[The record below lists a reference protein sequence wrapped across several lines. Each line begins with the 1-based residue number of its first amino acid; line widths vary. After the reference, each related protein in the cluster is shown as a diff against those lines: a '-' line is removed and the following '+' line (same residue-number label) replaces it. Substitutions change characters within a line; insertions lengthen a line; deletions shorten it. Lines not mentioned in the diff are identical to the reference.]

1 MIQDNNGGWTP
12 LSYAIYKNDMELF
25 RFIISLL
32 AGTKEDAIVS
42 YIDINSKLNSSGQFS
57 HFSGNLRCGTSMHL
71 RLALILGRIEML
83 EEIMKTVAFGI
94 PWAELEEADE
104 ELQMEKPQF
113 YQGLTVYG
121 VKRRD
126 WASSSYPAHGT
137 QSDKMQKPVQTAA
150 FFSQLESTK
159 WLLSGRPF
167 QCLKGFMDRYPNTM
181 RTKLLK
187 KQGDS
192 LGFLLQK
199 GLGVETTLLPHLA
212 IKGWVATYSI
222 ETFRFLL
229 SRPGAIEARTN
240 LHMNLPLYAAQEAS
254 FHGYK
259 TAIIAELRKPE
270 YEADFAARDAMGRNI
285 VHLVLACPGGRVA
298 GGGAKDTKLL
308 AEILELLPNDVM
320 ETAWTQRM
328 LGTSQTPLA
337 YWLSTQSSAAYCL
350 NTHSS
355 QVNISTLRLILKYS
369 KGRELG
375 IANSEGNL
383 PIHWVCVVQCT
394 ASDTL

>member
-32 AGTKEDAIVS
+32 MGTKEGSIVS
-42 YIDINSKLNSSGQFS
+42 YIDIDSELNPSGQFS
-57 HFSGNLRCGTSMHL
+57 HFSGFSQCGTIMHL

-137 QSDKMQKPVQTAA
+137 QSDKMQKPVQVAA

-167 QCLKGFMDRYPNTM
+167 RCLKGFMDRYPNTM

-212 IKGWVATYSI
+212 IKGWVATYPI

-254 FHGYK
+254 VHGHK

-270 YEADFAARDAMGRNI
+270 YEADFAARDSRGRNI
-285 VHLVLACPGGRVA
+285 IHLVLAFPGRLA
-298 GGGAKDTKLL
+298 GGATNTKLL
-308 AEILELLPNDVM
+308 TEILELLPNDVM

-337 YWLSTQSSAAYCL
+337 YWLSTQ
-350 NTHSS
+350 TS
-355 QVNISTLRLILKYS
+355 QVNISMLRLILKYS

-383 PIHWVCVVQCT
+383 PIHWVCVVHCT

>member
-1 MIQDNNGGWTP
+1 
-12 LSYAIYKNDMELF
+12 MELF

-32 AGTKEDAIVS
+32 AGTKDDAVVS
-42 YIDINSKLNSSGQFS
+42 YIDINYEHVQPGQYFHSGF
-57 HFSGNLRCGTSMHL
+57 HLRYGAIMHL
-71 RLALILGRIEML
+71 RLALVLGRIEML

-113 YQGLTVYG
+113 YKGLTVYG
-121 VKRRD
+121 VKRKD

-137 QSDKMQKPVQTAA
+137 NSDKIQKPVQTAA
-150 FFSQLESTK
+150 FFSQLESIK
-159 WLLSGRPF
+159 WLLSDRPF
-167 QCLKGFMDRYPNTM
+167 QCLKGFMDAHPDTM

-187 KQGDS
+187 KQGDG

-199 GLGVETTLLPHLA
+199 GLGVETTLLPYLA
-212 IKGWVATYSI
+212 IKGWAETYSM

-240 LHMNLPLYAAQEAS
+240 LHMNLPLYAAQVAS
-254 FHGYK
+254 ANGYN
-259 TAIIAELRKPE
+259 TALIAELRKPE
-270 YEADFAARDAMGRNI
+270 YEADFAARDSMGRNI
-285 VHLVLACPGGRVA
+285 VHHILLPRLHRGRA
-298 GGGAKDTKLL
+298 IDKEILTN
-308 AEILELLPNDVM
+308 ILELLPSDVM

-337 YWLSTQSSAAYCL
+337 YWLRTQ
-350 NTHSS
+350 NS
-355 QVNISTLRLILKYS
+355 QVDIPVLRLILKYS
-369 KGRELG
+369 KGRDLG

-383 PIHWVCVVQCT
+383 PIHWVRVAQNARRVILCDYSLT
-394 ASDTL
+394 EKKKNRHT

>member
-1 MIQDNNGGWTP
+1 
-12 LSYAIYKNDMELF
+12 MELF
-25 RFIISLL
+25 HFITSLL

-42 YIDINSKLNSSGQFS
+42 YINSEFASPAPVFYSNNHSRRGVDL
-57 HFSGNLRCGTSMHL
+57 HL

-104 ELQMEKPQF
+104 ELQMEKPQY

-121 VKRRD
+121 VKRKD

-137 QSDKMQKPVQTAA
+137 QSDKIQKPVQTAA
-150 FFSQLESTK
+150 FFSQLESIK
-159 WLLSGRPF
+159 WLLSDRPF
-167 QCLKGFMDRYPNTM
+167 QCLKGFMDTHPDTM

-212 IKGWVATYSI
+212 IKGWVATYPI

-254 FHGYK
+254 DHGHK

-285 VHLVLACPGGRVA
+285 VHHALVPKTMR
-298 GGGAKDTKLL
+298 GATDTKLL

-320 ETAWTQRM
+320 ETAWTKRM

-337 YWLSTQSSAAYCL
+337 YWLSTQNS
-350 NTHSS
+350 
-355 QVNISTLRLILKYS
+355 NINIPVLRLILKYS
-369 KGRELG
+369 KGQELG
-375 IANSEGNL
+375 IANGEGNL
-383 PIHWVCVVQCT
+383 PIHWVGVVQCT
-394 ASDTL
+394 TSDTL